1 MDSYNLP
8 EMLDDSTLSIDN
20 RPSFRQKRLR
30 KNNEDGNTYKKINH
44 EEVPKKII
52 MDNENIDASN
62 LNVVRSRVPKIMED

>member
-8 EMLDDSTLSIDN
+8 EVFDDNTLAINN

-30 KNNEDGNTYKKINH
+30 KNNEDSINYKKINQ
-44 EEVPKKII
+44 EELPKKI

-62 LNVVRSRVPKIMED
+62 LNVIRSRVPKIMED

>member
-8 EMLDDSTLSIDN
+8 EVLDDNTLAINN

-30 KNNEDGNTYKKINH
+30 KNNEDSFNYKKINQ
-44 EEVPKKII
+44 EELPKKI

-62 LNVVRSRVPKIMED
+62 LNVIRSRVPKIMED